1 MFEKI
6 KKRFKDMA
14 IQFKNSKYN
23 VNNIDALVDNKV
35 STINDT
41 VSELESKLTKDIQLI
56 NEDVESLSIYAENF
70 KVKLKNLSQKEEN
83 DISGLNKKTELLFKQ
98 IDSTNR
104 LIYSY
109 VQEQLFNIEKVR
121 LEMKRENLMHYI
133 YEQII
138 DKQIYYILS
147 IPWYK
152 KITRRQ
158 REKINNNIKKIH
170 DHTFELSKAQIED
183 VELEIK
189 NHTREKFFA
198 KLNNITKEIKN
209 NQKGEN

>member
-1 MFEKI
+1 
-6 KKRFKDMA
+6 MA
-14 IQFKNSKYN
+14 IQLKNHMYN
-23 VNNIDALVDNKV
+23 ANNIDAFIDNKV
-35 STINDT
+35 STVNDT

-152 KITRRQ
+152 KITKGQ

>member
-1 MFEKI
+1 M
-6 KKRFKDMA
+6 
-14 IQFKNSKYN
+14 
-23 VNNIDALVDNKV
+23 
-35 STINDT
+35 
-41 VSELESKLTKDIQLI
+41 
-56 NEDVESLSIYAENF
+56 NEDIENLSIYAENF

-138 DKQIYYILS
+138 DRQIYYIAS
-147 IPWYK
+147 VPWYK
-152 KITRRQ
+152 KITKRQ
-158 REKINNNIKKIH
+158 REKISNNIKKIH
-170 DHTFELSKAQIED
+170 QHTMELSKSTIEE

-189 NHTREKFFA
+189 NHTRENFFA

>member
-1 MFEKI
+1 MFNKI
-6 KKRFKDMA
+6 KKKLNMT
-14 IQFKNSKYN
+14 
-23 VNNIDALVDNKV
+23 NKV
-35 STINDT
+35 RNYVASYEIDGIIYDFDSNI
-41 VSELESKLTKDIQLI
+41 SLI
-56 NEDVESLSIYAENF
+56 NEDINF
-70 KVKLKNLSQKEEN
+70 TNERLKNIAYDLDKLRDNLEIFKKSEAE

-138 DKQIYYILS
+138 DRQIYYIAS
-147 IPWYK
+147 VPWYK
-152 KITRRQ
+152 KITKRQ
-158 REKINNNIKKIH
+158 REKISNNIKKIH
-170 DHTFELSKAQIED
+170 QRTMELSKSTIEE

-189 NHTREKFFA
+189 NHTRENFFA

>member
-1 MFEKI
+1 M
-6 KKRFKDMA
+6 
-14 IQFKNSKYN
+14 YN
-23 VNNIDALVDNKV
+23 ANNIDAFIDNKV
-35 STINDT
+35 STVNDI
-41 VSELESKLTKDIQLI
+41 VSELTTDIQ
-56 NEDVESLSIYAENF
+56 SIKSDMDRFVTYLRNYEN
-70 KVKLKNLSQKEEN
+70 KLEKLSQKEEN
-83 DISGLNKKTELLFKQ
+83 DISGLNKKTQLLFKQ
-98 IDSTNR
+98 LDSTNR

-152 KITRRQ
+152 KITKRQ
-158 REKINNNIKKIH
+158 REKINNNIKRIH
-170 DHTFELSKAQIED
+170 DHTFELSKVQIEE

-189 NHTREKFFA
+189 NHTRENFFA

>member
-1 MFEKI
+1 MT
-6 KKRFKDMA
+6 
-14 IQFKNSKYN
+14 
-23 VNNIDALVDNKV
+23 NKV
-35 STINDT
+35 RNYVAS
-41 VSELESKLTKDIQLI
+41 SEIDGIISDFDSNISLI
-56 NEDVESLSIYAENF
+56 NEDINFTNERLKNIAYDLDKLRGNLENF
-70 KVKLKNLSQKEEN
+70 KKSEAE

-138 DKQIYYILS
+138 DRQIYYIAS
-147 IPWYK
+147 VPWYK
-152 KITRRQ
+152 KITKRQ
-158 REKINNNIKKIH
+158 REKISNNIKKIH
-170 DHTFELSKAQIED
+170 QRTMELSKSTIEE

-189 NHTREKFFA
+189 NHTRENFFA

>member
-1 MFEKI
+1 
-6 KKRFKDMA
+6 MA
-14 IQFKNSKYN
+14 IQFKNPMYN
-23 VNNIDALVDNKV
+23 ANNIDILVDNKV

-56 NEDVESLSIYAENF
+56 NEDIKSLSIYAENF

-152 KITRRQ
+152 KITKRQ

>member
-1 MFEKI
+1 MFNKI
-6 KKRFKDMA
+6 KKKLNMT
-14 IQFKNSKYN
+14 
-23 VNNIDALVDNKV
+23 NKV
-35 STINDT
+35 RNYVASSEINGIIFDFD
-41 VSELESKLTKDIQLI
+41 SNISLI
-56 NEDVESLSIYAENF
+56 NEDINFTNERLKNIAYDLDKLRGNLENF
-70 KVKLKNLSQKEEN
+70 KKSETE

-138 DKQIYYILS
+138 DRQIYYIAS
-147 IPWYK
+147 VPWYK
-152 KITRRQ
+152 KITKRQ
-158 REKINNNIKKIH
+158 REKISNNIKKIH
-170 DHTFELSKAQIED
+170 QRTMELSKSTIEE

-189 NHTREKFFA
+189 NHTRENFFA

>member
-1 MFEKI
+1 MT
-6 KKRFKDMA
+6 
-14 IQFKNSKYN
+14 
-23 VNNIDALVDNKV
+23 NKV
-35 STINDT
+35 RNYVAS
-41 VSELESKLTKDIQLI
+41 SEIDGIISDFDSNISLIDSNISLI
-56 NEDVESLSIYAENF
+56 NEDINFTNERLKNIAYDLDKLRGNLENF
-70 KVKLKNLSQKEEN
+70 KKSEAE

-138 DKQIYYILS
+138 DRQIYYIAS
-147 IPWYK
+147 VPWYK
-152 KITRRQ
+152 KITKRQ
-158 REKINNNIKKIH
+158 REKISNNIKKIH
-170 DHTFELSKAQIED
+170 QHTMELNKSTIEE

-189 NHTREKFFA
+189 NHTRENFFA

>member
-1 MFEKI
+1 MYGTS
-6 KKRFKDMA
+6 D
-14 IQFKNSKYN
+14 
-23 VNNIDALVDNKV
+23 IDAFIDNKV
-35 STINDT
+35 STINDI
-41 VSELESKLTKDIQLI
+41 VSELTTDIQSIKSDADRFVTYLR
-56 NEDVESLSIYAENF
+56 NYED
-70 KVKLKNLSQKEEN
+70 KLGKLSQKEEN

-138 DKQIYYILS
+138 DRQIYYIAS
-147 IPWYK
+147 VPWYK
-152 KITRRQ
+152 KITKKQ
-158 REKINNNIKKIH
+158 REKISNNIKEIH
-170 DHTFELSKAQIED
+170 QYTMELSKSAIED

>member
-1 MFEKI
+1 MFNKI
-6 KKRFKDMA
+6 KKKLNMT
-14 IQFKNSKYN
+14 
-23 VNNIDALVDNKV
+23 NKV
-35 STINDT
+35 RNYVAS
-41 VSELESKLTKDIQLI
+41 SEIDGIISDFDSNISLI
-56 NEDVESLSIYAENF
+56 NEDINF
-70 KVKLKNLSQKEEN
+70 TNERLKNIAYDLDKLRGNLEIFKKSETE

-138 DKQIYYILS
+138 DRQIYYIAS
-147 IPWYK
+147 VPWYK
-152 KITRRQ
+152 KITKKQ
-158 REKINNNIKKIH
+158 REKINNNIKEIH
-170 DHTFELSKAQIED
+170 QYTMELSKSAIED

>member
-1 MFEKI
+1 MFNKI
-6 KKRFKDMA
+6 KKKLNMT
-14 IQFKNSKYN
+14 
-23 VNNIDALVDNKV
+23 NKV
-35 STINDT
+35 RNYVAS
-41 VSELESKLTKDIQLI
+41 SEIDGIISDFDSNISLI
-56 NEDVESLSIYAENF
+56 NEDINFTNERLKNIAYDLDKLRGNLENF
-70 KVKLKNLSQKEEN
+70 KKSETE

-138 DKQIYYILS
+138 DRQIYYIVS
-147 IPWYK
+147 VPWYK
-152 KITRRQ
+152 KITKRQ
-158 REKINNNIKKIH
+158 REKISNNIKKIH
-170 DHTFELSKAQIED
+170 QRTMELSKSTIEE

-189 NHTREKFFA
+189 NHTRENFFA

-209 NQKGEN
+209 NQKGEK

>member
-1 MFEKI
+1 M
-6 KKRFKDMA
+6 
-14 IQFKNSKYN
+14 YN
-23 VNNIDALVDNKV
+23 VNNIDVLVDNKV
-35 STINDT
+35 STINDI
-41 VSELESKLTKDIQLI
+41 VSELTTDIQSIKSDADRFVTYLR
-56 NEDVESLSIYAENF
+56 NYED
-70 KVKLKNLSQKEEN
+70 KLGKLSQKEED

-121 LEMKRENLMHYI
+121 LEMKRENLIHYI

-138 DKQIYYILS
+138 DRQIYYIAS
-147 IPWYK
+147 VPWYK
-152 KITRRQ
+152 KITKRQ
-158 REKINNNIKKIH
+158 REKISNNIKKIH
-170 DHTFELSKAQIED
+170 QRTMELSKSTIEE

-189 NHTREKFFA
+189 NHTRENFFA

>member
-1 MFEKI
+1 MFNKI
-6 KKRFKDMA
+6 KKKLNMT
-14 IQFKNSKYN
+14 
-23 VNNIDALVDNKV
+23 NKV
-35 STINDT
+35 RNYVAS
-41 VSELESKLTKDIQLI
+41 SEIDGIISDFDSNISLI
-56 NEDVESLSIYAENF
+56 NEDINF
-70 KVKLKNLSQKEEN
+70 TNERLKNIAYDLDKLRGNLEIFKKSETE

-138 DKQIYYILS
+138 DRQIYYIAS
-147 IPWYK
+147 VPWYK
-152 KITRRQ
+152 KITKRQ
-158 REKINNNIKKIH
+158 REKISNNIKKIH
-170 DHTFELSKAQIED
+170 QRTMELSKSTIEE

-189 NHTREKFFA
+189 NHTRENFFA

>member
-23 VNNIDALVDNKV
+23 VNGIDALVDNKV
-35 STINDT
+35 STINDI
-41 VSELESKLTKDIQLI
+41 VSELTTDIQ
-56 NEDVESLSIYAENF
+56 SIKSDTDRFVTY
-70 KVKLKNLSQKEEN
+70 LKNYEDKLGKLSQKEEN
-83 DISGLNKKTELLFKQ
+83 DISGLNKKAELLFKQ
-98 IDSTNR
+98 IDNTNR

-152 KITRRQ
+152 KITKRQ

-170 DHTFELSKAQIED
+170 DHTFELSKAQIEE

-189 NHTREKFFA
+189 NHTRENFFA

>member
-1 MFEKI
+1 
-6 KKRFKDMA
+6 MA
-14 IQFKNSKYN
+14 FQLKNPMYN
-23 VNNIDALVDNKV
+23 ANNIDILVDNKV
-35 STINDT
+35 STINDI
-41 VSELESKLTKDIQLI
+41 VSELTTDIQSIKSDADRFVTYLR
-56 NEDVESLSIYAENF
+56 NYED
-70 KVKLKNLSQKEEN
+70 KLGKLSQKEEN

-98 IDSTNR
+98 IDNTNR

-152 KITRRQ
+152 KITKRQ
-158 REKINNNIKKIH
+158 RERINNNIKKIH
-170 DHTFELSKAQIED
+170 DHTFELSKVQIEE

-189 NHTREKFFA
+189 NHTRENFFA

>member
-1 MFEKI
+1 MFNKI
-6 KKRFKDMA
+6 KKKLNMT
-14 IQFKNSKYN
+14 
-23 VNNIDALVDNKV
+23 NKV
-35 STINDT
+35 RNYVAS
-41 VSELESKLTKDIQLI
+41 SEIDGIISDFDSNISLI
-56 NEDVESLSIYAENF
+56 NEDINF
-70 KVKLKNLSQKEEN
+70 TNERLKNIAYDLDKLRGNLEN
-83 DISGLNKKTELLFKQ
+83 CKKSETEDISGLNKKTELLFKQ

-152 KITRRQ
+152 KITKRQ
-158 REKINNNIKKIH
+158 REKINNNIKRIH
-170 DHTFELSKAQIED
+170 DHTFELSKVQIEE

>member
-1 MFEKI
+1 MFNKI
-6 KKRFKDMA
+6 KKKLNMT
-14 IQFKNSKYN
+14 
-23 VNNIDALVDNKV
+23 NKV
-35 STINDT
+35 RNYVAS
-41 VSELESKLTKDIQLI
+41 SEIDGIISDFDSNISLI
-56 NEDVESLSIYAENF
+56 NEDINFTNERLKNIAYDLDKLRGNLENF
-70 KVKLKNLSQKEEN
+70 KKSETE

-138 DKQIYYILS
+138 DRQIYYIAS
-147 IPWYK
+147 VPWYK
-152 KITRRQ
+152 KITKTQ
-158 REKINNNIKKIH
+158 REKISNNIKKIH
-170 DHTFELSKAQIED
+170 QHTTELNKSTIEE

-189 NHTREKFFA
+189 NHTRENFFA

>member
-1 MFEKI
+1 MT
-6 KKRFKDMA
+6 
-14 IQFKNSKYN
+14 
-23 VNNIDALVDNKV
+23 NKV
-35 STINDT
+35 RNYVAS
-41 VSELESKLTKDIQLI
+41 SEIDGIISDFDSNISLI
-56 NEDVESLSIYAENF
+56 NEDINF
-70 KVKLKNLSQKEEN
+70 TNERLKNIAYDLDKLRDNLEIFKKSEAE

-138 DKQIYYILS
+138 DRQIYYIAS
-147 IPWYK
+147 VPWYK
-152 KITRRQ
+152 KITKRQ
-158 REKINNNIKKIH
+158 REKISNNIKKIH
-170 DHTFELSKAQIED
+170 QRTMELSKSTIEE

-189 NHTREKFFA
+189 NHTRENFFA

>member
-1 MFEKI
+1 
-6 KKRFKDMA
+6 MA
-14 IQFKNSKYN
+14 FQFKNPMYN
-23 VNNIDALVDNKV
+23 ANNIDVLVDNKV
-35 STINDT
+35 STINDI
-41 VSELESKLTKDIQLI
+41 VSELTTDIQSIKSDADRFVTYLR
-56 NEDVESLSIYAENF
+56 NYED
-70 KVKLKNLSQKEEN
+70 KLGKLSQKEEN

-152 KITRRQ
+152 KITKRQ
-158 REKINNNIKKIH
+158 REKINNNIKRIH
-170 DHTFELSKAQIED
+170 DHTFELSKVQIEE

>member
-1 MFEKI
+1 MFNKI
-6 KKRFKDMA
+6 KKKLNMT
-14 IQFKNSKYN
+14 
-23 VNNIDALVDNKV
+23 NKV
-35 STINDT
+35 RNYVASSEIDGTISDFDSNI
-41 VSELESKLTKDIQLI
+41 SLI
-56 NEDVESLSIYAENF
+56 NEDINFTNERLKNIAYDLDKLRGNLENF
-70 KVKLKNLSQKEEN
+70 KKSETE

-138 DKQIYYILS
+138 DRQIYYIAS
-147 IPWYK
+147 VPWYK
-152 KITRRQ
+152 KITKKQ
-158 REKINNNIKKIH
+158 REKISNNIKEIYQ
-170 DHTFELSKAQIED
+170 HTMELSKSAIEE

-189 NHTREKFFA
+189 NHTRDKFFS

>member
-1 MFEKI
+1 MFNKI
-6 KKRFKDMA
+6 KKKLNMT
-14 IQFKNSKYN
+14 
-23 VNNIDALVDNKV
+23 NKV
-35 STINDT
+35 RNYVAS
-41 VSELESKLTKDIQLI
+41 SEIDGIISDFDSNISLI
-56 NEDVESLSIYAENF
+56 NEDINFTNERLKNIAYDLDKLRGNLENF
-70 KVKLKNLSQKEEN
+70 KKSETE

-138 DKQIYYILS
+138 DRQIYYIAS
-147 IPWYK
+147 VPWYK
-152 KITRRQ
+152 KITKRQ
-158 REKINNNIKKIH
+158 REKISNNIKKIH
-170 DHTFELSKAQIED
+170 QRTMELSKSTIEE

-189 NHTREKFFA
+189 NHTRENFFA

>member
-1 MFEKI
+1 MFNKI
-6 KKRFKDMA
+6 KKKLNM
-14 IQFKNSKYN
+14 I
-23 VNNIDALVDNKV
+23 NKV
-35 STINDT
+35 RNYVAS
-41 VSELESKLTKDIQLI
+41 SEIDGIISDFDSNISLI
-56 NEDVESLSIYAENF
+56 NEDINF
-70 KVKLKNLSQKEEN
+70 ANERLKNIAYDLDKLRGNLEIFKKSEAE

-138 DKQIYYILS
+138 DRQIYYIAS
-147 IPWYK
+147 VPWYK
-152 KITRRQ
+152 KITKRQ
-158 REKINNNIKKIH
+158 REKISNNIKKIH
-170 DHTFELSKAQIED
+170 QRTMELSKSTIEE

-189 NHTREKFFA
+189 NHTRENFFA

>member
-1 MFEKI
+1 
-6 KKRFKDMA
+6 MA
-14 IQFKNSKYN
+14 IQLKNHMYN
-23 VNNIDALVDNKV
+23 VNNIDVLVDNKV
-35 STINDT
+35 STINDI
-41 VSELESKLTKDIQLI
+41 VSELTTDIQSIKSDADRFVTYLR
-56 NEDVESLSIYAENF
+56 NYED
-70 KVKLKNLSQKEEN
+70 KLGKLSQKEEN

-98 IDSTNR
+98 LDSTNR

-152 KITRRQ
+152 KITKRQ
-158 REKINNNIKKIH
+158 REKINNNIKRIH
-170 DHTFELSKAQIED
+170 DHTFELSKVQIEE

-198 KLNNITKEIKN
+198 KLNNMTKEIKN
-209 NQKGEN
+209 NQKGENQK

>member
-1 MFEKI
+1 MT
-6 KKRFKDMA
+6 
-14 IQFKNSKYN
+14 
-23 VNNIDALVDNKV
+23 NKV
-35 STINDT
+35 RNYVTS
-41 VSELESKLTKDIQLI
+41 SEIDGIISDFDSNISLIDSNISLI
-56 NEDVESLSIYAENF
+56 NEDINFTNERLKNIAYDLDKLRGNLENF
-70 KVKLKNLSQKEEN
+70 KKSEAE

-138 DKQIYYILS
+138 DRQIYYIAS
-147 IPWYK
+147 VPWYK
-152 KITRRQ
+152 KITKRQ
-158 REKINNNIKKIH
+158 REKISNNIKKIH
-170 DHTFELSKAQIED
+170 QRTMELSKSTIEE

-189 NHTREKFFA
+189 NHTRENFFA

>member
-1 MFEKI
+1 MT
-6 KKRFKDMA
+6 
-14 IQFKNSKYN
+14 
-23 VNNIDALVDNKV
+23 NKV
-35 STINDT
+35 RNYAAS
-41 VSELESKLTKDIQLI
+41 SEIDGIISDFDSNISLI
-56 NEDVESLSIYAENF
+56 NEDINF
-70 KVKLKNLSQKEEN
+70 TNERLKNIAYDLDKLRGNLEIFKKSEAE

-138 DKQIYYILS
+138 DRQIYYIAS
-147 IPWYK
+147 VPWYK
-152 KITRRQ
+152 KITKRQ
-158 REKINNNIKKIH
+158 REKISNNIKKIH
-170 DHTFELSKAQIED
+170 QRTMELSKSTIEE

-189 NHTREKFFA
+189 NHTRENFFA

>member
-1 MFEKI
+1 MT
-6 KKRFKDMA
+6 
-14 IQFKNSKYN
+14 
-23 VNNIDALVDNKV
+23 NKV
-35 STINDT
+35 RNYVTS
-41 VSELESKLTKDIQLI
+41 SEIDGIISDFDSNISLIDSNISLI
-56 NEDVESLSIYAENF
+56 NEDINF
-70 KVKLKNLSQKEEN
+70 TNERLKNIAYDLDKLRGNLEIFKKSETE

-138 DKQIYYILS
+138 DRQIYYIAS
-147 IPWYK
+147 VPWYK
-152 KITRRQ
+152 KITKRQ
-158 REKINNNIKKIH
+158 REKISNNIKKIH
-170 DHTFELSKAQIED
+170 QRTMELSKSTIEE

-189 NHTREKFFA
+189 NHTRENFFA

>member
-1 MFEKI
+1 
-6 KKRFKDMA
+6 MA
-14 IQFKNSKYN
+14 IQFKNSMYN
-23 VNNIDALVDNKV
+23 VNNIDTLVDNKV
-35 STINDT
+35 STINDI
-41 VSELESKLTKDIQLI
+41 VSELNTDIQ
-56 NEDVESLSIYAENF
+56 SIKTDTDRFVTY
-70 KVKLKNLSQKEEN
+70 LKNYEDKLGKLSQKEEN

-98 IDSTNR
+98 LDSTNR

-152 KITRRQ
+152 KITKRQ

-198 KLNNITKEIKN
+198 KLNNITKETKN

>member
-1 MFEKI
+1 
-6 KKRFKDMA
+6 MA

-23 VNNIDALVDNKV
+23 VNGIDALVDNKV
-35 STINDT
+35 STINDI

-56 NEDVESLSIYAENF
+56 NKDIENLTIFTEDF
-70 KVKLKNLSQKEEN
+70 KIKFKNLNQKEEN

-98 IDSTNR
+98 LDSTNR

-138 DKQIYYILS
+138 DRQIYYIAS
-147 IPWYK
+147 VPWYK
-152 KITRRQ
+152 KITKKQ
-158 REKINNNIKKIH
+158 REKISNNIKKIH
-170 DHTFELSKAQIED
+170 QHTMELSKSTIEQ

-189 NHTREKFFA
+189 NHTRENFFA

>member
-1 MFEKI
+1 
-6 KKRFKDMA
+6 MA
-14 IQFKNSKYN
+14 IQLKNHMYN
-23 VNNIDALVDNKV
+23 ANNIDAFIDNKV
-35 STINDT
+35 STVNDT

-56 NEDVESLSIYAENF
+56 NKDIESLSIYTEDF
-70 KVKLKNLSQKEEN
+70 KVKLKNLIQKEEN
-83 DISGLNKKTELLFKQ
+83 DISGLNKKTEILFKQ
-98 IDSTNR
+98 IDNTNR

-138 DKQIYYILS
+138 DRQIYYIAS
-147 IPWYK
+147 VPWYK
-152 KITRRQ
+152 KITKKQ
-158 REKINNNIKKIH
+158 REKISNNIKKIH
-170 DHTFELSKAQIED
+170 QHTMELSKSAIEE

-189 NHTREKFFA
+189 NHTRDNFFS

-209 NQKGEN
+209 EQKGEN

>member
-1 MFEKI
+1 M
-6 KKRFKDMA
+6 
-14 IQFKNSKYN
+14 YN
-23 VNNIDALVDNKV
+23 ANNIDVLVDNKV
-35 STINDT
+35 STINDI
-41 VSELESKLTKDIQLI
+41 VSELTTDIQSIKSDADRFVTYLR
-56 NEDVESLSIYAENF
+56 NYED
-70 KVKLKNLSQKEEN
+70 KLGKLSQKEEN

-98 IDSTNR
+98 LDSTNR

-138 DKQIYYILS
+138 DRQIYYIAS
-147 IPWYK
+147 VPWYK
-152 KITRRQ
+152 KITKKQ
-158 REKINNNIKKIH
+158 REKISNNIKKIH
-170 DHTFELSKAQIED
+170 QHTMELSKSTIEE

-189 NHTREKFFA
+189 NHTRENFFA

>member
-1 MFEKI
+1 
-6 KKRFKDMA
+6 MA
-14 IQFKNSKYN
+14 IQLKNHMYN
-23 VNNIDALVDNKV
+23 VNNIDVLVDNKV
-35 STINDT
+35 STINDI
-41 VSELESKLTKDIQLI
+41 VSELTTDIQSIKSDADRFVTYLR
-56 NEDVESLSIYAENF
+56 NYED
-70 KVKLKNLSQKEEN
+70 KLGKLSQKEED

-121 LEMKRENLMHYI
+121 LEMKRENLIHYI

-138 DKQIYYILS
+138 DRQIYYIS
-147 IPWYK
+147 SVPWYK
-152 KITRRQ
+152 KITKKQ
-158 REKINNNIKKIH
+158 REKISNNIKEIH
-170 DHTFELSKAQIED
+170 KHIMELSKVQIEE

-189 NHTREKFFA
+189 NHTRDNFFS